1 MSNHFKKTLFFL
13 IALVSV
19 TFANAASHTYQN
31 NHVNKPISITDPWIR
46 SAPENAPALGLF
58 LRISNHTNQE
68 VRLISAYTKG
78 YKRIELHR
86 TVDSNG
92 VMKMVKQA
100 FMPIPAQGELHLKP
114 GSWHIMLIG
123 PDKVPSKGEQ
133 IMVSLEFD
141 DGNTHMIKALV
152 RKGKMMMKH
161 HSMH

>member
-1 MSNHFKKTLFFL
+1 MLNHFKKTLFLL
-13 IALVSV
+13 IVLANV
-19 TFANAASHTYQN
+19 TFANAASHAHQN

-58 LRISNHTNQE
+58 LRIKNHTDQE
-68 VRLISAYTKG
+68 VRLISAHAKG

-86 TVDSNG
+86 TIDSHG

-123 PDKVPSKGEQ
+123 PEQVPGKGEQ
-133 IMVSLEFD
+133 IMVSLKLD
-141 DGNTHMIKALV
+141 DGSTHMIKASV
-152 RKGKMMMKH
+152 RKGRMMMKH